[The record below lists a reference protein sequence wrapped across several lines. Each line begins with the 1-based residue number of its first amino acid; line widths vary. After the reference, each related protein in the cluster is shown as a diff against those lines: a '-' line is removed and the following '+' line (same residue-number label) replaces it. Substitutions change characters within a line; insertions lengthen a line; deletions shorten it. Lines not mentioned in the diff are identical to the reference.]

1 MQSEK
6 SVLAESVIDTTADRI
21 HSGNQLAGQ
30 NGGQPAPGHTNDE
43 LAACQPGEY
52 NVIRRNGK
60 VTAFNASKIS
70 VAITKAFLEVEGG
83 TAAASTRVHEKVKEL
98 TGQVVR
104 GVTRRLPSGGT
115 VHIEDIQDQVEL
127 ALMRTGE
134 QKVARAYVIYR
145 EERARARTEKDR
157 DAEIRTGRFE

>member
-6 SVLAESVIDTTADRI
+6 SVLAESVVDVSAGSI
-21 HSGNQLAGQ
+21 HTGDKPAGQ
-30 NGGQPAPGHTNDE
+30 NGDRPGSEYTGE
-43 LAACQPGEY
+43 ATAYQPGEY

-98 TGQVVR
+98 SEQVVR
-104 GVTRRLPSGGT
+104 GVTRRLSSGGT
-115 VHIEDIQDQVEL
+115 
-127 ALMRTGE
+127 RT
-134 QKVARAYVIYR
+134 YR
-145 EERARARTEKDR
+145 
-157 DAEIRTGRFE
+157 GYPGPG

>member
-21 HSGNQLAGQ
+21 HSGNEIAGQ
-30 NGGQPAPGHTNDE
+30 NGGQPDPGYTNDE

-83 TAAASTRVHEKVKEL
+83 TAAASTR
-98 TGQVVR
+98 G
-104 GVTRRLPSGGT
+104 P
-115 VHIEDIQDQVEL
+115 
-127 ALMRTGE
+127 
-134 QKVARAYVIYR
+134 
-145 EERARARTEKDR
+145 
-157 DAEIRTGRFE
+157 